1 MGVILGLV
9 LLVLQLLVVAVAA
22 LHRLVRAP
30 SQRRPL
36 LWVWLTWNVW
46 PAWLVWRA
54 LTGWV
59 LRQASAA
66 ATRACDAHER
76 AQATATYPAED
87 HV

>member
-9 LLVLQLLVVAVAA
+9 LLLLELLVAAAAA

-36 LWVWLTWNVW
+36 WWIWLTWNVW
-46 PAWLVWRA
+46 PAWLAWRA

-59 LRQASAA
+59 LRQANAA

>member
-1 MGVILGLV
+1 MILVLGALLV
-9 LLVLQLLVVAVAA
+9 ELLVLASAA

-36 LWVWLTWNVW
+36 WWIWLTWNVW
-46 PAWLVWRA
+46 PAWLAWRA

-59 LRQASAA
+59 LRQANAA
-66 ATRACDAHER
+66 AIRACDAHER